1 MSFQTPRCMKT
12 PKLPKTSSN
21 GAMCSYIFAVTM
33 GLPEPAVKGT
43 GPPDSNVLLSNPS
56 CRPHLAFSSEN
67 TFISFLLVPGQA
79 LKHFHDPSGSTPV
92 AHFKET
98 SVDLVQWFSYLSFHQ
113 QHTDCGVPTLEFQIL
128 QVRGWAQR
136 FAFLASFQ

>member
-1 MSFQTPRCMKT
+1 MSFQTPCCMKT

-21 GAMCSYIFAVTM
+21 GAMYSYMFAVTM

-43 GPPDSNVLLSNPS
+43 GPPDSNLLLSNPS
-56 CRPHLAFSSEN
+56 CRPQPCLFFRKH
-67 TFISFLLVPGQA
+67 FISFLLIPGQA
-79 LKHFHDPSGSTPV
+79 LKRFHDPSGSTPV

-136 FAFLASFQ
+136 FALLASFQ